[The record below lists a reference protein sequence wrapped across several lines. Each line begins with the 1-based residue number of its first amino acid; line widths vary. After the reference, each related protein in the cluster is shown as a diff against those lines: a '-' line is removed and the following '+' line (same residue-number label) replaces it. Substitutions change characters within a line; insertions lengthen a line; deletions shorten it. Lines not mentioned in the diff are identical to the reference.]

1 MLTSGNG
8 QHRRPRQAP
17 KFVVTVGAGIALPL
31 LSSGAAHAASATT
44 WDEVASCETGG
55 AWNANAGDGFYGGLA
70 LTLNVWERYGG
81 TVYAKSPDLA
91 SRQQQIAVAQKV
103 LDGQGAGY
111 WTGCAIAVG
120 LAQGGPTPEVNPG
133 TPAPGG
139 GAASDPGL
147 LGGLLHGL
155 LPTPAPTASPAPSS
169 SPSVPTSDG
178 SVPSSGSSV
187 VPGSSAPAASGSV
200 APAPS
205 SSPTASAG
213 RHAKPP
219 ATGGDLGGT
228 GTPGSGT
235 HARPPAGGADG
246 PQSGPYVVQPGDNLY
261 EIATDNS
268 LPGGWPSLYDVN
280 RSIVGPDPDLIL
292 PGQRLTLG

>member
-17 KFVVTVGAGIALPL
+17 KFVVTVGARAGIALPL

-139 GAASDPGL
+139 GAASDPAARRSAPRPAAHPGA
-147 LGGLLHGL
+147 HGL
-155 LPTPAPTASPAPSS
+155 
-169 SPSVPTSDG
+169 
-178 SVPSSGSSV
+178 
-187 VPGSSAPAASGSV
+187 PGAFLVAFRADFGWFSAFVRFVGRAREFR
-200 APAPS
+200 
-205 SSPTASAG
+205 AG
-213 RHAKPP
+213 RLRFGRARAVVKPDRLRRSP
-219 ATGGDLGGT
+219 RQA
-228 GTPGSGT
+228 
-235 HARPPAGGADG
+235 AG
-246 PQSGPYVVQPGDNLY
+246 YR
-261 EIATDNS
+261 
-268 LPGGWPSLYDVN
+268 W
-280 RSIVGPDPDLIL
+280 
-292 PGQRLTLG
+292 